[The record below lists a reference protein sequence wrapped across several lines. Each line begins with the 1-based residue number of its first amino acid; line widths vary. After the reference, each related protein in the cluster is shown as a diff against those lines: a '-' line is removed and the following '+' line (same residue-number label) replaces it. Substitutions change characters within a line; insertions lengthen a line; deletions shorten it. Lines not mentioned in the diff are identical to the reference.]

1 MGFVQDGGW
10 VIDFSMAGEGQ
21 NGEYLW
27 PPQVVR
33 DHPNS
38 SGVGVDRS
46 CKEVYHNEKSSSKK
60 RGHDEVGTEPR
71 SKACRE
77 KLRRD
82 RLNDRFLELC
92 SVLDPGG
99 TPKSD
104 KVAILSDAARALNHL
119 RAEAQK
125 LKDANAILRESIM
138 NLKAEKV
145 ELREEK
151 VRLKAEKERIEHAI
165 KSTSMPSTFV
175 PHPAS
180 AYHAAALAENTKAV
194 VYPNY
199 SPVAMWQ
206 WIPPAVLDTS
216 HDHVLRPPVA

>member
-38 SGVGVDRS
+38 SGVGVDRP
-46 CKEVYHNEKSSSKK
+46 CKEVYHNERSSSKK
-60 RGHDEVGTEPR
+60 RSHDEVGTEPR

-104 KVAILSDAARALNHL
+104 KVAILSDAA
-119 RAEAQK
+119 Q
-125 LKDANAILRESIM
+125 
-138 NLKAEKV
+138 
-145 ELREEK
+145 
-151 VRLKAEKERIEHAI
+151 HAI

-175 PHPAS
+175 AHPAS

-216 HDHVLRPPVA
+216 HDHVLRPPAFTELICCLEMPMVTFLSNKADLASSFKKTHAFLVESFLRNSEKEER